1 MSRVAGYAEKF
12 CDKHKGYTDAQLEK
26 VRSELLQELEE
37 LSDAEEFHSFQ
48 YAFIASGFPTNSFLD
63 TGFATNRLNGR
74 HLIFENFSLW
84 EPVVSLLQCSES
96 VSFNSLALKILD
108 LSLIHI

>member
-48 YAFIASGFPTNSFLD
+48 YAEVNWEYDLINIIIKERKKVLTFKSDSD
-63 TGFATNRLNGR
+63 TL
-74 HLIFENFSLW
+74 
-84 EPVVSLLQCSES
+84 
-96 VSFNSLALKILD
+96 
-108 LSLIHI
+108 

>member
-48 YAFIASGFPTNSFLD
+48 YAEVNWEYDLINIIIKERKKSLD
-63 TGFATNRLNGR
+63 
-74 HLIFENFSLW
+74 I
-84 EPVVSLLQCSES
+84 Q
-96 VSFNSLALKILD
+96 I
-108 LSLIHI
+108 